1 MLVTGLLTLQTMFV
15 GAGSVGIIHVP
26 ADYAT
31 IQAAIDAAGPLDV
44 IVVEPGTY
52 HEDINFRAKIITVTG
67 ANPSDAATV
76 AATVIDGSGTGTV
89 VSFSGVEDGRALLTG
104 ITVTGGSA
112 PQGGGIHCHGAAPTI
127 RRCRVVN
134 NAGEGAGM
142 YECHG
147 IIEGCIVSEN
157 VGDGALQRCNGAIH
171 DCAVTDNVGVGVLD
185 CNGSIARSV
194 ISRNR
199 GGIAGGGSGR
209 IADCVISGNYGRGI
223 SGTWNS
229 IVNCTVTGNAGYGVS
244 FCRGPITNSILW
256 DNWDELDSSTPPSYS
271 AILGGGGGT
280 GSIQS
285 NPLFRSPGY
294 WDYAHGGTWVDGD
307 YRLSQS
313 SPCIDAGDPLFL
325 DDPDASIQDFD
336 GNPRVVGP
344 RVDIGAFEF
353 QTAVCEGDDFDG
365 DGTPDVCDPDIDG
378 DGVPNVIDVCDFTP
392 PGVPVDDQGRPRADL
407 NLDCEVDLRDFAIF
421 QNSMIGP

>member
-52 HEDINFRAKIITVTG
+52 HEDINFRAKIITVSG
-67 ANPSDAATV
+67 SNPSDAATV

-112 PQGGGIHCHGAAPTI
+112 SQGGGIHCHGAAPTI

-256 DNWDELDSSTPPSYS
+256 DNWDELDSSTPPIYS

-421 QNSMIGP
+421 QNSMFGP